1 MKQWFL
7 KELIEKQEQL
17 NTDSA
22 DLALNFKG
30 IVICHL
36 VLCLFKLIMLLK
48 GKGNERL
55 EASESFQHKC

>member
-7 KELIEKQEQL
+7 KELIEMQEQL

-30 IVICHL
+30 IVIYHL
-36 VLCLFKLIMLLK
+36 VLYLSI
-48 GKGNERL
+48 
-55 EASESFQHKC
+55 

>member
-30 IVICHL
+30 IVIYHL

-48 GKGNERL
+48 GKGNATL

>member
-22 DLALNFKG
+22 DLALNFKELWFA
-30 IVICHL
+30 IWFFVYL
-36 VLCLFKLIMLLK
+36 
-48 GKGNERL
+48 N
-55 EASESFQHKC
+55 

>member
-17 NTDSA
+17 ITDSA

>member
-7 KELIEKQEQL
+7 KELIELQEQL

-30 IVICHL
+30 IVIYHL

-48 GKGNERL
+48 GKGNETL
-55 EASESFQHKC
+55 EAS

>member
-7 KELIEKQEQL
+7 KELIEMQEQL

-30 IVICHL
+30 TVIYHL
-36 VLCLFKLIMLLK
+36 VLCLFKLILLLK
-48 GKGNERL
+48 GEGNETL
-55 EASESFQHKC
+55 EASDSSQHKC